1 MANKQVERKEEL
13 EGGRVIQKVLWSFG
27 PKDLDYNDGSGIGK
41 RGRYGITK
49 EELVKLVD
57 RE

>member
-27 PKDLDYNDGSGIGK
+27 PKGLDYNDGSGIGK